1 MPFVKTRDTRVRLP
15 PPPPFNN
22 NYIVNNGKGPFDD
35 SYDLEIFHLY
45 ENIINNNR

>member
-1 MPFVKTRDTRVRLP
+1 MNLQIFNYA
-15 PPPPFNN
+15 NN
-22 NYIVNNGKGPFDD
+22 NNFIVNNGKGPFDD